1 MKKLVG
7 QVTETEKNEIQT
19 LFERKNGLAEL
30 SKILTADN
38 TALYEKLVKDM
49 GETGSRFQKWWD
61 DMGTKYNWESASNG
75 NWEINFQT
83 NEIFL
88 VINSKQV

>member
-7 QVTETEKNEIQT
+7 QVSEEEKNEIQA

-38 TALYEKLVKDM
+38 IALYEKLVKDM
-49 GETGSRFQKWWD
+49 GETNTRFQKWWD
-61 DMGTKYNWESASNG
+61 EMNAKYSWENAENG
-75 NWEINFQT
+75 HWEINFET
-83 NEIFL
+83 NEIYL
-88 VINSKQV
+88 IISS